1 VSTQPQPRP
10 APNAA
15 LQNFGLAVM
24 GAVLA
29 LGGIV
34 WATGQLAGRLAS
46 GKWPRITF
54 GEIPP
59 VLGRLPHHLSDPA
72 AAWPKR
78 VGRLLPG
85 PFGLYATLVLI
96 LLVAGALA
104 ALVWGALHR
113 SNGGGRAV
121 PDTRGA
127 RWARAADL
135 RDLLANAPRAG
146 RITLGRFGNRL
157 VLAEPHG
164 SLLVFG
170 PTQTGKTTGLAIPA
184 ILEWQGPVICTTV
197 KSDLLRDTHEAR
209 AKRDGEVFIFDPTQA
224 TGRTSSTWSPLGQAK
239 SWWGAQEVAT
249 ALTSVAEVAG
259 ASTSDIRIWQGVAAK
274 LLAPILHAAA
284 LGDRTM
290 ADVVRWIDT
299 QDKHEPIEILASLE
313 SPFPLNALHAT
324 VNREAKARG
333 GAYMTA
339 EVALGAYQDPRVQE
353 TARSCEITP
362 GVLLDGRQHTL
373 YICAPSHDQARLR
386 PLLVTLINQFTSACA
401 TREQRTGAPLDPPLL
416 LVLDEAA
423 NIAPL
428 PNLPALCSSAAVHG
442 IQLVTVF
449 QDLAQVRATYG
460 HDQAKT
466 IVSNHFAQVFLG
478 ASSDPDTLEHAAR
491 IIGEAQEEQTS
502 MTVDSGGRSSTTRST
517 RTRQLLPPDG
527 LRRLPRGTA
536 VLLYRDLPATL
547 VRLRPWY
554 LAPRRRIGERSTTE
568 SHS

>member
-1 VSTQPQPRP
+1 MTTREQPRP
-10 APNAA
+10 APDNST
-15 LQNFGLAVM
+15 LQNAGLALM
-24 GAVLA
+24 GTVLA
-29 LGGIV
+29 LGGLV

-46 GKWPRITF
+46 GKWPRIAF
-54 GEIPP
+54 SEIPP
-59 VLGRLPHHLSDPA
+59 VLGRLPHHLSDPGS
-72 AAWPKR
+72 AWPPR
-78 VGRLLPG
+78 AARLLPG
-85 PFGLYATLVLI
+85 PIGFYS
-96 LLVAGALA
+96 ALA
-104 ALVWGALHR
+104 LMVLAAAAFGGLAWRILHGT
-113 SNGGGRAV
+113 NGVGRAV

-135 RDLLANAPRAG
+135 RDLLAIAPRAG

-157 VLAEPHG
+157 VLAEPRG

-197 KSDLLRDTHEAR
+197 KSDLLRDTHGAR
-209 AKRDGEVFIFDPTQA
+209 ATRDGEVFVFDPTQA
-224 TGRTSSTWSPLGQAK
+224 TGRAGNTWSPLGQAAT
-239 SWWGAQEVAT
+239 WWGAQEVAV

-259 ASTSDIRIWQGVAAK
+259 ASASDVRIWQGVAAK

-284 LGDRTM
+284 LGGRTM
-290 ADVVRWIDT
+290 SDVVRWIDT
-299 QDKHEPIEILASLE
+299 QDHREPTEILSSLE
-313 SPFPLNALHAT
+313 SLFPLNALRAT

-339 EVALGAYQDPRVQE
+339 EVALAAYQDPRVQE

-362 GVLLDGRQHTL
+362 EVLLDGREHTL

-401 TREQRTGAPLDPPLL
+401 TREQQAGTPLDPPLL

-466 IVSNHFAQVFLG
+466 IVSNHFAQLFLG

-491 IIGEAQEEQTS
+491 IIGDAQEQQTS
-502 MTVDSGGRSSTTRST
+502 MTADSGGRSSMTKST
-517 RTRQLLPPDG
+517 RNRQLLPPDG

-536 VLLYRDLPATL
+536 VLLYRELPAVL
-547 VRLRPWY
+547 LRLRPWY
-554 LAPRRRIGERSTTE
+554 QERSR
-568 SHS
+568 HV